1 MLSDDND
8 VATEFLDMTALK
20 YGMYC
25 KDAMSGLCGKT
36 TKFWM
41 IYCHLVI
48 YTFCFMVKRKVVM
61 LIFSLMCCMTC
72 QIILH
77 SKSTKN
83 VKWMTRY
90 SVELLNL
97 NLPLRKMLM
106 NEGLSAQPSKSH
118 FSRVGAD
125 MVLEQMITAVAK
137 SRLKGII
144 AFPDVNTA

>member
-25 KDAMSGLCGKT
+25 KDAMSGSCGKT
-36 TKFWM
+36 AKFWM

-72 QIILH
+72 Q
-77 SKSTKN
+77 
-83 VKWMTRY
+83 RY
-90 SVELLNL
+90 SSQQINKKCEVDDKILC
-97 NLPLRKMLM
+97 RT
-106 NEGLSAQPSKSH
+106 S
-118 FSRVGAD
+118 
-125 MVLEQMITAVAK
+125 
-137 SRLKGII
+137 
-144 AFPDVNTA
+144 